1 MSLCAQSCT
10 TLCNPIPWTGAHR
23 ASLSMGFFRQECWS
37 GLPFP
42 SRGIFLTQG
51 LNLCLLHCRQI
62 PYPVSHCGRPYL
74 VTYIPPT
81 TLPQINRPHYFKQ
94 TAPFPPA
101 PRNHLRFSV
110 ALTINLDAQN
120 LKLSLNCLQIL
131 QSLKIFSHY
140 YTPLS
145 IALVS
150 NP

>member
-1 MSLCAQSCT
+1 MLHTNLSLLITLSLHPHSCVQHSYHWLHNSRT
-10 TLCNPIPWTGAHR
+10 TSLLRLILINEDNPLLLNSIIGLLAR
-23 ASLSMGFFRQECWS
+23 SILNQFFIS
-37 GLPFP
+37 D
-42 SRGIFLTQG
+42 
-51 LNLCLLHCRQI
+51 N
-62 PYPVSHCGRPYL
+62 
-74 VTYIPPT
+74 IPPT

-101 PRNHLRFSV
+101 PHNHLRFSV